1 VSFTRLHSALQYHIL
16 NSLEWRTLRPLQ
28 EAAIGPILDG
38 ANVLLIAPT
47 AGGKTEA
54 AIFPVL
60 SEILRRDLPAPSV
73 LYVCPIRA
81 LLNNIEIRLGWYA
94 SLIGRTCALWHGDVS
109 QADKSA
115 VLRNPPDI
123 LLTTPE
129 SLEAMLVSTRVN
141 KAALFSRIQFVVAD
155 ELHAFGADDRGWHLL
170 HILSRIKRISGIDAQ
185 RIGLSATVGEPD
197 RLLQWFC
204 AGSERPSLVVAP
216 PMSGL
221 VDAEVLID
229 YVGNVPNAAH
239 VISHL
244 HRGEKRLAFTDS
256 RSQAEE
262 LASFLRGQGV
272 ETFISHSSLSRDERL
287 RAEQAFQDARDCVIV
302 ATSTLELGIDVG
314 DLDRVIQIDAPT
326 KVASFLQR
334 LGRTGRRIG
343 TQRNCLFLATN
354 PHALVRAAA
363 IEKLWRDGWVEPV
376 TPPPFPVHVMAQ
388 QTLCRVIERGAI
400 PMPELGSFLHNYDGL
415 LACLLDRGMLHQD
428 GGVVSIGPEAQRL
441 WGARN
446 YMELL
451 SVFDTPELYTV
462 FAGPHE
468 LGVLHELS
476 FRRESAIVLLGGRSW
491 RITSVDHKHRIAH
504 VEPAEDLPGRS
515 TWLGSSQGLSFEVC
529 QAMRQVLLKSDAT
542 LSRRA
547 AEHLE
552 LLATQGTT
560 DTEGTVLRPTRT
572 GCEWWTYGGLK
583 ANAALVQR
591 FSLPA
596 TFDSLTIRA
605 HCSPIELNRAL
616 NDPAKSASPEID
628 PRFRPKF
635 AECLPDHLLA
645 QFARERLYDWSAAS
659 QVERSAVVEVRSHRD
674 PA

>member
-1 VSFTRLHSALQYHIL
+1 VSYSRLHSALQYHIL

-38 ANVLLIAPT
+38 ANVILIAPT

-94 SLIGRTCALWHGDVS
+94 TLIGRTCALWHGDVS

-141 KAALFSRIQFVVAD
+141 KAALFSRIGFVIAD

-170 HILSRIKRISGIDAQ
+170 HILNRIRRISGIDAQ

-197 RLLQWFC
+197 HLLQWFC
-204 AGSERPSLVVAP
+204 RDSERPAQVIVP
-216 PMSGL
+216 PPQPP

-239 VISHL
+239 VIARL

-334 LGRTGRRIG
+334 LGRTGRRTG

-354 PHALVRAAA
+354 SHALVRAAA
-363 IEKLWRDGWVEPV
+363 IERLWREGWVEPV

-388 QTLCRVIERGAI
+388 QTLCSVIERGAI
-400 PMPELGSFLHNYDGL
+400 PLPELASFLKDYDGL

-428 GGVVSIGPEAQRL
+428 NALVSIGPEAQSL
-441 WGARN
+441 WSRRN

-462 FAGPHE
+462 FAGVKE

-491 RITSVDHKHRIAH
+491 RVASVDHKHRIAH

-515 TWLGSSQGLSFEVC
+515 TWLGSSQGLSFEIC
-529 QAMRQVLLKSDAT
+529 QAMRQILLNSNAT

-547 AEHLE
+547 AEQLE
-552 LLATQGTT
+552 LLVAQATT
-560 DTEGTVLRPTRT
+560 DPSGTVLRATRT
-572 GCEWWTYGGLK
+572 GCEWWTYAGLK

-591 FSLPA
+591 FGLPA
-596 TFDSLTIRA
+596 TFDSLTIRGR
-605 HCSPIELNRAL
+605 CSPVELSRAL
-616 NDPAKSASPEID
+616 EAPPKEPLPEID
-628 PRFRPKF
+628 ERFRPKF
-635 AECLPDHLLA
+635 AECIPDNLLA
-645 QFARERLYDWSAAS
+645 QFASQRLYDWDGAS
-659 QVERSAVVEVRSHRD
+659 QVERSMVIDVRS
-674 PA
+674 PQ